1 MTPAAHIA
9 LRNVSVRFPV
19 LSFRDRSLR
28 SRFVNAVTLRRTMAT
43 PHIVSALNDVSL
55 DIRAGDR

>member
-28 SRFVNAVTLRRTMAT
+28 SRFVNGDDTAADHGDPAHRLR
-43 PHIVSALNDVSL
+43 VE
-55 DIRAGDR
+55 